1 MVAEGVDVRTHGVK
15 LFFGRHSILGLEFS
29 CTKRGLDSFTKKKK
43 KRTGT
48 LSFEQLSHT
57 QSLEANIRTLYQVL
71 YAIYCK

>member
-43 KRTGT
+43 KE
-48 LSFEQLSHT
+48 LELCPLNSFHIHNL
-57 QSLEANIRTLYQVL
+57 
-71 YAIYCK
+71 